1 MTQKTEALRLAEC
14 LERDCEMNWPD
25 YDNQMAAAAELRR
38 LHALCG
44 EWENKAAT
52 WLASPEAAR
61 RLDGYRELAQ
71 RLNAAE
77 SVNAQLLKAL
87 NGLLMCTP
95 AYPAAPE
102 GTAQARA
109 HKSAIKAAFA
119 AIAAAKGE
127 A

>member
-1 MTQKTEALRLAEC
+1 MTQQPKALQLADE
-14 LERDCEMNWPD
+14 LEMWTQGEP
-25 YDNQMAAAAELRR
+25 AAAELRR

-52 WLASPEAAR
+52 WLASPEAAK

-77 SVNAQLLKAL
+77 SVNAQLLEAL
-87 NGLLMCTP
+87 ENSI
-95 AYPAAPE
+95 AHFDVAK
-102 GTAQARA
+102 ARA
-109 HKSAIKAAFA
+109 AIK
-119 AIAAAKGE
+119 AAKGE

>member
-1 MTQKTEALRLAEC
+1 MTQQPKALRLADE
-14 LERDCEMNWPD
+14 LEMWTQGEP
-25 YDNQMAAAAELRR
+25 AAAELRR

-52 WLASPEAAR
+52 WLASPEAAK

-77 SVNAQLLKAL
+77 SVNAQLLEAL
-87 NGLLMCTP
+87 EFIADRQDLMFAECSD
-95 AYPAAPE
+95 AE
-102 GTAQARA
+102 EIIEVAR
-109 HKSAIKAAFA
+109 A
-119 AIAAAKGE
+119 AIAAAKGG

>member
-1 MTQKTEALRLAEC
+1 MSEQPEALRLADE
-14 LERDCEMNWPD
+14 LEMWTQGEP
-25 YDNQMAAAAELRR
+25 AAAELRR

-52 WLASPEAAR
+52 WLASPEAAK

-77 SVNAQLLKAL
+77 AVNAQLLEALETMLRQFTKTPSTLADSEARSKA
-87 NGLLMCTP
+87 
-95 AYPAAPE
+95 
-102 GTAQARA
+102 
-109 HKSAIKAAFA
+109 HA

>member
-1 MTQKTEALRLAEC
+1 MAEQTEALRLADALDLYATGDKHQKDIE
-14 LERDCEMNWPD
+14 D
-25 YDNQMAAAAELRR
+25 AAAELRR

-77 SVNAQLLKAL
+77 SVNAQLLEAL
-87 NGLLMCTP
+87 HSISLASQDSGSTREGMGL
-95 AYPAAPE
+95 Y
-102 GTAQARA
+102 AR
-109 HKSAIKAAFA
+109 A
-119 AIAAAKGE
+119 AIAAAKGV

>member
-1 MTQKTEALRLAEC
+1 MTQQSEAQRLADLIQRYRSPHCGE
-14 LERDCEMNWPD
+14 
-25 YDNQMAAAAELRR
+25 AAAELRR

-52 WLASPEAAR
+52 WLASPEAAK

-77 SVNAQLLKAL
+77 ASNAQLLEAL
-87 NGLLMCTP
+87 LEYKRLYEEVQP
-95 AYPAAPE
+95 AGGWQGVYE
-102 GTAQARA
+102 TGN
-109 HKSAIKAAFA
+109 A
-119 AIAAAKGE
+119 AIAAAKGG

>member
-1 MTQKTEALRLAEC
+1 MTEQTEALRLAEC

-38 LHALCG
+38 LHA
-44 EWENKAAT
+44 
-52 WLASPEAAR
+52 
-61 RLDGYRELAQ
+61 
-71 RLNAAE
+71 
-77 SVNAQLLKAL
+77 VNAQLLEAL

-119 AIAAAKGE
+119 AIAAARGQ